1 MAVEL
6 EKERTMDAREFRAGI
21 SRIWCIVESEC
32 LQETVQVS
40 GLCNW
45 IDKLEIEYRA
55 GRRYG
60 IREKEFSSKQDDP
73 VVTHAHFFVFPHTYL
88 GIILAEL

>member
-32 LQETVQVS
+32 LPETVQVS
-40 GLCNW
+40 GLFNW
-45 IDKLEIEYRA
+45 IDKLEIE
-55 GRRYG
+55 
-60 IREKEFSSKQDDP
+60 
-73 VVTHAHFFVFPHTYL
+73 
-88 GIILAEL
+88 